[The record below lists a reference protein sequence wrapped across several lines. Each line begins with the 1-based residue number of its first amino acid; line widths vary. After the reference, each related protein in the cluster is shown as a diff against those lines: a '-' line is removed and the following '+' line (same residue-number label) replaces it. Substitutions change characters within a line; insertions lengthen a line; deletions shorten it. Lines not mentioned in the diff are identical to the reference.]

1 MKKISLLSAIFILNA
16 LSVTTVNADNAISY
30 LSMQS
35 VEDKEQTDCAE
46 RGGKRVLVINNHHE
60 QIIDVHI
67 DRYFSGV
74 RQGGRSMFAL
84 ASGAFQ
90 ELGCDTVLD
99 TEQHW
104 KIISAEFIDS
114 ENALKRYGVIQS
126 QKQ

>member
-1 MKKISLLSAIFILNA
+1 MKKVRLIMALCMLNPLLISTVSAD
-16 LSVTTVNADNAISY
+16 TAISY
-30 LSMQS
+30 LSVQS
-35 VEDKEQTDCAE
+35 VEDREQTDCAE
-46 RGGKRVLVINNHHE
+46 RGGKRVIVINNHPE

-99 TEQHW
+99 TEQSW
-104 KIISAEFIDS
+104 KLISAEFIDN

-126 QKQ
+126 QQQ

>member
-1 MKKISLLSAIFILNA
+1 MLNA
-16 LSVTTVNADNAISY
+16 LSIASVNADSALSY
-30 LSMQS
+30 LSMTS

-46 RGGKRVLVINNHHE
+46 RAGKRVIVINNHLN
-60 QIIDVHI
+60 QNIDVHI

-84 ASGAFQ
+84 APSSFQ

-99 TEQHW
+99 AEQHW

-114 ENALKRYGVIQS
+114 ENALDRYGVIQS
-126 QKQ
+126 QKKESLIE